1 MRSLKFPDVFA
12 VIRIIKKAG
21 ISRQV
26 RGIFAESGE
35 ETSQKE
41 IGAKFL
47 FSCIENL
54 GEAQEEI
61 TEFLASLKEVEKK
74 EIEKLDLE
82 ETAELITDFLNHPG
96 LKSFLSSVSKL
107 MK

>member
-1 MRSLKFPDVFA
+1 MRELKFPDVFS

-26 RGIFAESGE
+26 RAIFADSTEG
-35 ETSQKE
+35 TSQKE

-47 FSCIENL
+47 FSCVE
-54 GEAQEEI
+54 
-61 TEFLASLKEVEKK
+61 KEV
-74 EIEKLDLE
+74 IEKMNLE
-82 ETAELITDFLNHPG
+82 ETTELLMVFLEHPG

>member
-1 MRSLKFPDVFA
+1 MRELKFPDVFT

-21 ISRQV
+21 ISKHV
-26 RGIFAESGE
+26 RAIFADSTE

-54 GEAQEEI
+54 GEAQAEI
-61 TEFLASLKEVEKK
+61 TEFLASLKEVDEKV
-74 EIEKLDLE
+74 IENMSLE
-82 ETAELITDFLNHPG
+82 ETTELIMDFLEHPG
-96 LKSFLSSVSKL
+96 LKGFLSSVSKL